1 MSVNWRRLTIWG
13 VLGLAIVAGLIYA
26 FRPQPILVDIVTLA
40 SGPMTVTIDEE
51 GETQVRDVYVL
62 SAPVA
67 GRALRIDSDV
77 GDRVVAN
84 ETVLAR
90 IRPTEPSFLD
100 LRSRSQVEAQEKAA
114 AAALKLAGAEL
125 EQAEAE
131 REFAGNEVERARR
144 LRRESAIAARTL
156 DAAESTYKIKTAAVA
171 MAASS
176 LEMRRFEL
184 EHVRAQLMS
193 PAETSVQAEACECV
207 SITAPV
213 NGQILNIIH
222 ESEGVVQAGEPLIEI
237 GDPYDLE
244 IVADFL
250 SADAV
255 QIEPGQDVIIEE
267 WGGEPLSGRVR
278 RVEPAGFT
286 KVSALGI
293 EEQRVNVIIDFD
305 DQAIGRRQLS
315 HGYRVEARIILWQA
329 DEALTLPLTAL
340 FRDGERWA
348 VFAEE
353 DGQARL
359 RKVEVG
365 RRNGLEAEITGG
377 LKEGAR
383 VILHP
388 SDEVTEGVQIQ
399 GRS

>member
-1 MSVNWRRLTIWG
+1 MTWRRLTIWG
-13 VLGLAIVAGLIYA
+13 VLALAIAVGLIYA
-26 FRPQPILVDIVTLA
+26 FRPQPVLVDIVTLV

-67 GRALRIDSDV
+67 GRALRIDGDV

-90 IRPTEPSFLD
+90 IQPTEPSFLD
-100 LRSRSQVEAQEKAA
+100 LRSRSQIEAQEKAA

-131 REFAGNEVERARR
+131 LEFAGNEVERARR

-156 DAAESTYKIKTAAVA
+156 DAAESTYRIKTAAVA
-171 MAASS
+171 MASSS

-184 EHVRAQLMS
+184 ENVRAQLMS
-193 PAETSVQAEACECV
+193 PAETTAQAEACDCV
-207 SITAPV
+207 SITAPIDA
-213 NGQILNIIH
+213 QILGIVH

-237 GDPYDLE
+237 GDPDDLE
-244 IVADFL
+244 INADFL

-255 QIEPGQDVIIEE
+255 HIEPGQAVIIED

-293 EEQRVNVIIDFD
+293 EEQRVNVIIDFSD
-305 DQAIGRRQLS
+305 PLADRRRLS
-315 HGYRVEARIILWQA
+315 HGYRVEARIILWQ
-329 DEALTLPLTAL
+329 DDKALKLPLTAL

-348 VFAEE
+348 VFADEE
-353 DGQARL
+353 EQARL
-359 RKVEVG
+359 RHVDVG
-365 RRNGLEAEITGG
+365 RRNGLEAEITNG
-377 LKEGAR
+377 LEEGAR

-388 SDEVTEGVQIQ
+388 SDQITEGMQIQ
-399 GRS
+399 GRF